1 MKDDIIA
8 SDQSQTHR
16 TYLCIYGTVGIC
28 LFGYIIMT
36 IRYILSNHQFPW
48 MDVIT
53 EVIILLALVAIAMTR
68 SSYELHEKDIL
79 ITSSSPFRT
88 RTLRIPYS
96 EIDGVHHFKVEPIKS
111 ISYRH
116 TYRMYGSMD
125 RRDVWSLVYNIP
137 ETDKVARVL
146 MKASDEFWTAFEKLM
161 PGRIRVSQEEVLKLA
176 FRHISGIDS
185 KKTKNRARKAAAED
199 AILETEEAAAE
210 KSAEKDATL
219 QNAVPST
226 EPDTSKPESLKD
238 IAAKLRKDD
247 ADTEKK

>member
-36 IRYILSNHQFPW
+36 IRYIINTHQFPW
-48 MDVIT
+48 LDVIT
-53 EVIILLALVAIAMTR
+53 EIIILLALLAVAMTR

-79 ITSSSPFRT
+79 ITTSNPFRT
-88 RTLRIPYS
+88 RTFRIPYS

-137 ETDKVARVL
+137 ETDKVARIL
-146 MKASDEFWTAFEKLM
+146 MKASDEFWTAFEKLL
-161 PGRIRVSQEEVLKLA
+161 PGRIRVPQEEVLKLA

-185 KKTKNRARKAAAED
+185 KKTKNRAKKAAAED
-199 AILETEEAAAE
+199 VILEAEEAAQE
-210 KSAEKDATL
+210 KSDKTEAPINTSPDKENTTPAETA
-219 QNAVPST
+219 
-226 EPDTSKPESLKD
+226 SLKD
-238 IAAKLRKDD
+238 IAAELRKDNTD
-247 ADTEKK
+247 KN

>member
-36 IRYILSNHQFPW
+36 IRYIINTHQFPW
-48 MDVIT
+48 LDVVT
-53 EVIILLALVAIAMTR
+53 EVIILLALLAVAMTR
-68 SSYELHEKDIL
+68 SSYELHEKDIV
-79 ITSSSPFRT
+79 ITCSNPFRT
-88 RTLRIPYS
+88 RTFRIPYS

-137 ETDKVARVL
+137 GTDKVARIL

-161 PGRIRVSQEEVLKLA
+161 PGRIRVPQEEVLKLA

-185 KKTKNRARKAAAED
+185 KKTKNRAKKAAAED
-199 AILETEEAAAE
+199 VILEAEEA
-210 KSAEKDATL
+210 SAGKPVEKDTPTE
-219 QNAVPST
+219 NADPSAGAD
-226 EPDTSKPESLKD
+226 PSKPASLKD
-238 IAAKLRKDD
+238 IAAELRKDD
-247 ADTEKK
+247 TEKK

>member
-36 IRYILSNHQFPW
+36 IRYIINTHQFPW
-48 MDVIT
+48 LDVIT
-53 EVIILLALVAIAMTR
+53 EIIILLALLAVAMTR

-79 ITSSSPFRT
+79 ITTSNPFRT
-88 RTLRIPYS
+88 RTFRIPYS

-137 ETDKVARVL
+137 ETDKVARIL
-146 MKASDEFWTAFEKLM
+146 MKASDEFWTAFEKLL
-161 PGRIRVSQEEVLKLA
+161 PGRICVPQEEVLKLA

-185 KKTKNRARKAAAED
+185 KKTKNRAKKAAAED
-199 AILETEEAAAE
+199 VIREAEETAQE
-210 KSAEKDATL
+210 KSDKTEAPINTSPDKENTSPAETA
-219 QNAVPST
+219 
-226 EPDTSKPESLKD
+226 SLKD
-238 IAAKLRKDD
+238 IAAELRKDHTD
-247 ADTEKK
+247 KK